1 MTFLTTSANLFIK
14 EINVMNE
21 KFCQECG
28 TAIARDAITCSQ
40 CGARQNSERPVYV
53 EVRQQ
58 PSENESKKSRLV
70 ALLLFIFLGCF
81 GAHRFYV
88 GKVGTGILMLFFGWF
103 TFGIWHLIDFILIVT
118 GSFKDSTGKRI
129 TQWN

>member
-1 MTFLTTSANLFIK
+1 
-14 EINVMNE
+14 MNE

-40 CGARQNSERPVYV
+40 CGASQSSERPVYV

-70 ALLLFIFLGCF
+70 ALLLFIFLGYL
-81 GAHRFYV
+81 GAHRFYA
-88 GKVGTGILMLFFGWF
+88 GKVVTGILIILFGLFGFVTLGIPWF
-103 TFGIWHLIDFILIVT
+103 LLGIWLIVDFILIVT
-118 GSFKDSTGKRI
+118 GAFKDSKGKRI
-129 TQWN
+129 TQWS